1 MHAVRANDAVDDDVP
16 AVTGGR
22 MTDAGGVRPIV
33 ARAPTRLD
41 FGGGWTDVPPYSVE
55 LGGTVCCIAIARH
68 ATVRLYEGTRP
79 VGTPTAEPAPIAR
92 AALRRAR
99 RDDLTVA
106 LESDFPTGA
115 GLGGSSAVGVALAAA
130 LAELVGERPER
141 AELAERSRAVEV
153 EELGVPG
160 GRQDHYA
167 AAFGG
172 ALELRFG
179 PGERTAVGR
188 LPLAPGTVSAIE
200 RRCIVAYTGEA
211 RVSGRTITAV
221 LDAYRANDRR
231 VCDALARMAELSTA
245 MAGALREGRLDDLGR
260 MVGEHWRW
268 QRSLHPA
275 IPTPA
280 IDRLLE
286 RAARAGALGGKALG
300 ASGGGCILAIA
311 PDDRVD
317 AVRAALGADAAL
329 LPFRVD
335 LEGVRVQ
342 VGEVAA

>member
-1 MHAVRANDAVDDDVP
+1 MTPPGHARERTTDGSAEATRRHGDP
-16 AVTGGR
+16 IGR
-22 MTDAGGVRPIV
+22 RRRVV

-41 FGGGWTDVPPYSVE
+41 FGGGWTDVPPYSTEV
-55 LGGTVCCIAIARH
+55 GGTVCCVAIGRC
-68 ATVRLYEGTRP
+68 ATVRLGERQSGS
-79 VGTPTAEPAPIAR
+79 PAADEAPPIAR
-92 AALRRAR
+92 AALRRAGR
-99 RDDLTVA
+99 EGLTVA
-106 LESDFPTGA
+106 LDSDFPVGA

-130 LAELVGERPER
+130 LAELTDERVDR

-153 EELGVPG
+153 GELGVPG

-179 PGERTAVGR
+179 PGEGTRVTR
-188 LPLAPGTVSAIE
+188 LPLDAATAAAIE

-221 LDAYRANDRR
+221 LDAYRAREPR
-231 VCDALARMAELSTA
+231 VCDALARMAELATA
-245 MAGALREGRLDDLGR
+245 MAAALGAGRLDELGR
-260 MVGEHWRW
+260 LVGEHWRW

-280 IDRLLE
+280 IDRLLD

-300 ASGGGCILAIA
+300 ASGGGCIMAIA

-317 AVRAALGADAAL
+317 AVRAALGAEAEL
-329 LPFRVD
+329 LPFTVD
-335 LEGVRVQ
+335 RDGVRVS
-342 VGEVAA
+342 VSEDTA